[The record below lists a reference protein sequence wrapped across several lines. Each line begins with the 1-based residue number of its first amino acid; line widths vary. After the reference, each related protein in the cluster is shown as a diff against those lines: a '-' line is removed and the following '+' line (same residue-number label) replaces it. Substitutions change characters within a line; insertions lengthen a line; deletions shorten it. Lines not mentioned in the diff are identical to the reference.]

1 MRRIREIV
9 GLPVLDLKSGDS
21 IGWVQDVVLD
31 DNKDEVVGILLEGGH
46 FFQSTKGIPR
56 QAIAAVGKDAIT
68 VREKMV
74 EELTGTRWSDKIG
87 NEVYTQGGDARGRI
101 EDVFLDDSVQKLVGF
116 EISDGLFADLFHGRG
131 MILQPHV
138 LVDGKDILIVDNQ
151 VSPLE
156 QENEGSSRL

>member
-1 MRRIREIV
+1 MRRTREII

-31 DNKDEVVGILLEGGH
+31 DQKDEVVGILLEGGH

-56 QAIAAVGKDAIT
+56 KAIVAVGKDAIT
-68 VREKMV
+68 VREKTV
-74 EELTGTRWSDKIG
+74 EGLTGTRWSDKIG
-87 NEVYTQGGDARGRI
+87 NEVYTQGGDARGKI
-101 EDVFLDDSVQKLVGF
+101 EDVFLDDSVEKLVGF
-116 EISDGLFADLFHGRG
+116 EVSDGLFADLLQGRG

-138 LVDGKDILIVDNQ
+138 MVDGKDILIVDNQ
-151 VSPLE
+151 VSPLD